1 MKIYLASAF
10 ARQSE
15 LREYAYKL
23 RYAGH
28 EVTSRWLTQEATD
41 KQMDHEAKQHAAI
54 NDLED
59 ILAADALVRFS
70 DPEFFEDKNVPK
82 GLLSGSR
89 MVETGAAL
97 MRGVRVIVIGGAQ
110 SVFDSLPQVI
120 HVKDFTEFTRW
131 LRMFH
136 PAT

>member
-1 MKIYLASAF
+1 VKLYLASAF
-10 ARQSE
+10 SRQSE
-15 LREYAYKL
+15 LRQYAYTL
-23 RYAGH
+23 RFAGY

-41 KQMDHEAKQHAAI
+41 KQMGHDAKANAAT

-59 ILAADALVRFS
+59 ILAADTLVRFS
-70 DPEFFEDKNVPK
+70 DPEFFKEGKVPK

-97 MRGVRVIVIGGAQ
+97 MRGIRVIVVGGAQ

-120 HVKDFTEFTRW
+120 HVKDFAELMRW

-136 PAT
+136 PAN